1 MCLPLAFN
9 DRPGP
14 NDGEVE
20 LTLLDVGQGLSAVVR
35 TARHSLVYDAG
46 ARFDES
52 ADMGS
57 RVVLPYL
64 SFLQINK
71 LDAVV
76 ISHGDN
82 DHIGGAA
89 TLLSRMTPSQLIS
102 SVPDQLFPY
111 HAEFCQAGQSWVW
124 DGVRFAVLSPQ
135 SRQIDNDNDGSCVLQ
150 ISSEQ
155 GRILLT
161 GDIEKTAEAKLVEVY
176 GDQLSSGVMIAPHH
190 GSKTSSSSVFLNQVN
205 PEIILIPA
213 GYNNRFGF
221 PHKSVVRRYNEQGIK
236 WFETGREG
244 AITLLLKGNGV
255 TITRSRLELGRYWNE
270 KPDR

>member
-1 MCLPLAFN
+1 
-9 DRPGP
+9 
-14 NDGEVE
+14 
-20 LTLLDVGQGLSAVVR
+20 
-35 TARHSLVYDAG
+35 
-46 ARFDES
+46 
-52 ADMGS
+52 
-57 RVVLPYL
+57 
-64 SFLQINK
+64 
-71 LDAVV
+71 
-76 ISHGDN
+76 
-82 DHIGGAA
+82 
-89 TLLSRMTPSQLIS
+89 
-102 SVPDQLFPY
+102 
-111 HAEFCQAGQSWVW
+111 VW

-190 GSKTSSSSVFLNQVN
+190 GSKTSSSAVFLKQVN